1 MILMGLPTACWCASK
16 QESMKTTEDF
26 FVCLSQSKGRIV
38 LWKQSKQNR
47 KHMGMPSKG
56 GNMTV
61 PEETCKHIAQHQN
74 QIRETHLES
83 VTPFILGRY
92 HHLCKMPNCMGDWQM
107 EMQRHPPQWG
117 LSQPCH
123 PEGSCQ
129 LKRRSWSSV
138 SVRAEFWSLP
148 VCVFA
153 RGILWDRGLWEISN
167 YKIFVIH

>member
-1 MILMGLPTACWCASK
+1 MILLGLPTACWCAGK
-16 QESMKTTEDF
+16 QESMKTTENF

-38 LWKQSKQNR
+38 LWKQGKQNR

-61 PEETCKHIAQHQN
+61 PEETCKHTAQHQN

-117 LSQPCH
+117 AESALSSW
-123 PEGSCQ
+123 EGSCQ
-129 LKRRSWSSV
+129 LRGSLELSV
-138 SVRAEFWSLP
+138 SLSWVLSPANLCMCQG
-148 VCVFA
+148 V
-153 RGILWDRGLWEISN
+153 LWDRGLLGDF
-167 YKIFVIH
+167 KL